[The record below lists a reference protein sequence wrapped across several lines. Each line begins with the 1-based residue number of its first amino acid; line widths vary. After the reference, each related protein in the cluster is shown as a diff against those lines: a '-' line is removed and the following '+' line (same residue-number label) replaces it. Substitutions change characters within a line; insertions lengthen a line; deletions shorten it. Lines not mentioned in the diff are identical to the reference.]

1 MKASVDYIKDLKRD
15 QVRLRQMEDKM
26 KEQERQNRLIMLRL
40 QVKLM
45 SYDSY
50 HED

>member
-45 SYDSY
+45 SYQ
-50 HED
+50 ED